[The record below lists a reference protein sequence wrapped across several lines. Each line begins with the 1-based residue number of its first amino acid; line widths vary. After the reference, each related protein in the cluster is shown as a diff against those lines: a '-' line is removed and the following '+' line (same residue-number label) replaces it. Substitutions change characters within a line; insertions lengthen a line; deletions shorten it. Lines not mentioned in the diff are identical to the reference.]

1 MHNDLAWAVLGVD
14 PATGKL
20 VEDAAKKRGA
30 SVGRWLE
37 LTLAEARAVAAERAS
52 IELASRKR
60 EQRLRDLMADMAESL
75 MAAAELL
82 SKEKPPTEEIRA
94 QRAELADPLHR
105 AATEM
110 DPSAP
115 NVENIQAWMPALGR
129 QRSASECATGPTGLS
144 ASLRLKTRRT
154 HQRL

>member
-14 PATGKL
+14 SATAKI

-37 LTLAEARAVAAERAS
+37 LMLAESRAVAAERGA

-60 EQRLRDLMADMAESL
+60 EQQLRDLMADMAESL

-82 SKEKPPTEEIRA
+82 RKDKAPVEEASDEDARMA
-94 QRAELADPLHR
+94 GPSQA

-110 DPSAP
+110 DASAP
-115 NVENIQAWMPALGR
+115 NVENIQAWMRRLEDNAPKPSARPVRRGFLR
-129 QRSASECATGPTGLS
+129 RSG
-144 ASLRLKTRRT
+144 
-154 HQRL
+154 

>member
-37 LTLAEARAVAAERAS
+37 LTLAESRAVAAERAS

-60 EQRLRDLMADMAESL
+60 EQQLRDLMADMAESL

-82 SKEKPPTEEIRA
+82 RKDKAPTEEISA
-94 QRAELADPLHR
+94 KRAELADPLHR

-110 DPSAP
+110 DASAP
-115 NVENIQAWMPALGR
+115 NVENIQAWMRRLEDNAPQASARPARRGFLR
-129 QRSASECATGPTGLS
+129 RSA
-144 ASLRLKTRRT
+144 
-154 HQRL
+154 